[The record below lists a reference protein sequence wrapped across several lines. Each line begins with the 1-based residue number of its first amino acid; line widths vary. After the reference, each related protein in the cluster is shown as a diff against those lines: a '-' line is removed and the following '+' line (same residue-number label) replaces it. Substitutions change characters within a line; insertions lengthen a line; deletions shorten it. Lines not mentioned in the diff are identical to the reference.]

1 MRKLDLL
8 FILLC
13 AFFVCSCGT
22 EGPDGHCNKYDDAV
36 KYDKLTHQEVLDNP
50 EIKVMDIPA
59 IEECMQNNID
69 ITVIFFR
76 FSNARRSAIL
86 ALSICISISS
96 TIKQLMHVMKNT
108 NPNIA

>member
-36 KYDKLTHQEVLDNP
+36 
-50 EIKVMDIPA
+50 EIIVGSS
-59 IEECMQNNID
+59 NRID
-69 ITVIFFR
+69 SVHFF
-76 FSNARRSAIL
+76 FE
-86 ALSICISISS
+86 
-96 TIKQLMHVMKNT
+96 
-108 NPNIA
+108 